1 MNEKRQKE
9 AMNDVKNDKNIKK
22 HSRFGSYLLALR
34 PWSFSASLIPVV
46 LGALL
51 GWKTNGELNIS
62 LTLLTTV
69 AVLCVHASGNLV
81 NTYYD
86 YLRGVDS
93 KVSDDRTLVDHILTP
108 DEVVR
113 VGALTY
119 VVAML
124 CFLIVVT
131 LSPAKME
138 HLALLFFGGLSGS
151 FLYTGGI
158 GLKYY
163 ALGDIVILITFGPLA
178 VLFSYMIQCGQF
190 ASFPLLYAI
199 PLALNTEAILHS
211 NNTRDMENDKKA
223 GAVTLTI
230 LVGKHASYAVYC
242 LLLFTPYVI
251 CVVWGVNISVRY
263 YLPLLTIGYAF
274 KLEKQFRD
282 GKLSS
287 LPKRTAKLNFFFGLL
302 YLLSFL
308 IAPRLPHIRKL

>member
-1 MNEKRQKE
+1 
-9 AMNDVKNDKNIKK
+9 MNDVKNDRKPNQG
-22 HSRFGSYLLALR
+22 SRFASYLLALR

-51 GWKTNGELNIS
+51 AWKATGEINIA
-62 LTLLTTV
+62 LMIITTI

-86 YLRGVDS
+86 YLLGVDS
-93 KVSDDRTLVDHILTP
+93 KVADDRTLVDHILTP

-113 VGALTY
+113 VGQLMY
-119 VVAML
+119 IVASI
-124 CFLIVVT
+124 CFLVVVV

-178 VLFSYMIQCGQF
+178 VLFSYVIQCGQF
-190 ASFPLLYAI
+190 AFFPLVYAI

-211 NNTRDMENDKKA
+211 NNTRDMESDEKA

-230 LVGKHASYAVYC
+230 LVGKQASYAVYC

-263 YLPLLTIGYAF
+263 CLPLLTIGFAF
-274 KLEKQFRD
+274 KLEKEFRD
-282 GKLSS
+282 GKLNL
-287 LPKRTAKLNFFFGLL
+287 LPKRTAKLNFYFGLL
-302 YLLSFL
+302 YLSSFL
-308 IAPRLPHIRKL
+308 IASRLPHMGKV

>member
-1 MNEKRQKE
+1 
-9 AMNDVKNDKNIKK
+9 MNDSMNDRKPSEV
-22 HSRFGSYLLALR
+22 SRFGSYLLALR
-34 PWSFSASLIPVV
+34 PWSFSTSLIPVV

-51 GWKTNGELNIS
+51 GWKSTGEINIM
-62 LTLLTTV
+62 LMMITAV
-69 AVLCVHASGNLV
+69 AVICVHASGNLV

-113 VGALTY
+113 VGGLMY
-119 VVAML
+119 MVASV
-124 CFLIVVT
+124 CFLLVVT

-178 VLFSYMIQCGQF
+178 VLFSYVIQCGHF
-190 ASFPLLYAI
+190 ACYPLVYAI

-211 NNTRDMENDKKA
+211 NNSRDMENDKKA

-230 LVGKHASYAVYC
+230 LVGKQASYAVYC

-263 YLPLLTIGYAF
+263 WLPLLSIGFAF
-274 KLEKQFRD
+274 NLEKEFRD
-282 GKLSS
+282 GKLFL
-287 LPKRTAKLNFFFGLL
+287 LPKRTAKLNLYFGLL
-302 YLLSFL
+302 YLISFL
-308 IAPRLPHIRKL
+308 IAPRLPHMKKL